1 MERKKERKEESGE
14 WACNHLKLWY
24 AMGYKWVLNK
34 LRSPWINYKLL
45 YKICLKIHCVMHVG
59 ILSLTEEITV
69 FWQRELEVPTSTTC
83 CVYWRLMVKLI
94 MDVCHK

>member
-1 MERKKERKEESGE
+1 
-14 WACNHLKLWY
+14 
-24 AMGYKWVLNK
+24 
-34 LRSPWINYKLL
+34 
-45 YKICLKIHCVMHVG
+45 MHVG